1 MKGKINWAKDVAED
15 NYVAAQRYLSLVVGN
30 HSAASL
36 TRALRRAKLDHQ
48 VARDLM
54 RAADYRPTAPNDKK
68 QRNEIRNGHKLTPFL
83 VVRDIAQRRLII
95 ADGYH
100 RIGAICE
107 FDDETQVP
115 CRIVDLVG
123 ANAVKD

>member
-1 MKGKINWAKDVAED
+1 MKKKVRWSKIVPEG
-15 NYVAAQRYLSLVVGN
+15 NYTAAQRYLSLVVEKN
-30 HSAASL
+30 SAVSL
-36 TRALRRAKLDHQ
+36 TSALRKAKLEHQ

-54 RAADYRPTAPNDKK
+54 RAADYHPTAPNDKK
-68 QRNEIRNGHKLTPFL
+68 QRKEIRDGHKLSPFL

-107 FDDETQVP
+107 FDDEAKVP
-115 CRIVDLVG
+115 CKIVDLV
-123 ANAVKD
+123 A